1 MRRWPLSLLVFA
13 LAGCINIGG
22 ESEARTEVVA
32 DGLLNPI
39 GLDVL
44 ADGSVLVAEEG
55 TGENDDSAGV
65 SLIVDGRVD
74 RVVSGLPSSRDS
86 GDLSGVPMVG
96 VSPDGGTVYTAHFGK
111 GSLLTFPTPTPASVE
126 TGLVL
131 GPDDL
136 EADMVPLNRVELVNP
151 FDIAF
156 TEEGTP
162 VVTDASENGLAV
174 RNPDGS
180 TRFIHRFDQLA
191 APGNDSLRIDAVPT
205 GIARVGDEF
214 YVTLTGGCPYPEGAG
229 RLVAVDEQRGERTVV
244 AGLNMPIDVA
254 RADDGT
260 IWVLEFARFDPDESC
275 FSAEGYQAGT
285 GRLSKVVDDQ
295 VEPVLE
301 GLDFPGALAIAPD
314 GSIYVSEVFA
324 GRVLR
329 VTFDEPPDGGA
340 RQAASPWRFTD
351 VAAEVGLEFRH
362 GAFQTGISDDPAA
375 MMGGGLCWIDT
386 DGDGW
391 LDLYVVNSRA
401 LEETGYWEELGGLP
415 RNQLYRNLEGAFE
428 NVSEGSGAD
437 LAHRGMGCVAA
448 DFDGDGHTDLYV
460 TADGPNALLLNDGE
474 GRFTEVAAA
483 AGVDTPGWSSAAAV
497 GDVDGDGDL
506 DLFVGSYIDAEKK
519 IDRPSGA
526 FPQDFVGIANH
537 LYLNDGSGG
546 FEEKTLE
553 VGLSEEDR
561 TLGAVFSDVDGDN
574 DLDLYVANDGHPNRL
589 YENRDG
595 ERSLGFEF
603 VDMTIDAGV
612 GDSGSGMGIA
622 AGDFDEDGRIDLFV
636 GNWDV
641 EFHALYRNL
650 RSGEDVAF
658 DFVTYRIGLAG
669 FGVGDTGWGATWG
682 DFDNDTDLDLLVVN
696 GRVPMEGTDRDEEL
710 VRLFGNLHAEG
721 SSGQLRDWTER
732 VGLDHVGPLRARGS
746 AVADFDNDGDLDV
759 AINQIGR
766 DVVLLRN
773 DGALS
778 GWLSVEV
785 APAEPGTVVTAE
797 LGDGRVL
804 TRELRVGG
812 SYLASED
819 PRAHFG
825 IDDGETVDVVVRW
838 PDGAEERRGDVS
850 ANQRIVIT
858 R

>member
-1 MRRWPLSLLVFA
+1 
-13 LAGCINIGG
+13 
-22 ESEARTEVVA
+22 VA
-32 DGLLNPI
+32 
-39 GLDVL
+39 
-44 ADGSVLVAEEG
+44 
-55 TGENDDSAGV
+55 
-65 SLIVDGRVD
+65 
-74 RVVSGLPSSRDS
+74 
-86 GDLSGVPMVG
+86 
-96 VSPDGGTVYTAHFGK
+96 
-111 GSLLTFPTPTPASVE
+111 

-136 EADMVPLNRVELVNP
+136 ETDMTPLNRVELVNP

-156 TEEGTP
+156 TEDGSP
-162 VVTDASENGLAV
+162 VVTDASENGVAA
-174 RNPDGS
+174 RNPDGTTS
-180 TRFIHRFDQLA
+180 FIHRFDQIP
-191 APGNDSLRIDAVPT
+191 APGNESLRIDAVPT

-214 YVTLTGGCPYPEGAG
+214 YVTLTGGCPYPEGSG
-229 RLVAVDEQRGERTVV
+229 RLVAIDGQRGERTVV

-260 IWVLEFARFDPDESC
+260 IWLLEFARFDPDGSC
-275 FSAEGYQAGT
+275 FTGEGYRPGT
-285 GRLSKVVDDQ
+285 GRLSRVVDDR

-314 GSIYVSEVFA
+314 GSIYVSETFA

-329 VTFDEPPDGGA
+329 VTFDEPPDDA
-340 RQAASPWRFTD
+340 SRQAAAPWRFTD
-351 VAAEVGLEFRH
+351 VASDVGLDFRH
-362 GAFQTGISDDPAA
+362 GAFQTKVSTDPTA
-375 MMGGGLCWIDT
+375 MMGGGLCWIDI

-391 LDLYVVNSRA
+391 LDLYVVNSHA
-401 LEETGYWEELGGLP
+401 VSEIGYWEEQGGLP
-415 RNQLYRNLEGAFE
+415 RNQLYRNVEGAFE
-428 NVSEGSGAD
+428 NVSDGSGAD

-460 TADGPNALLLNDGE
+460 TADGPNALLMNDGD
-474 GRFTEVAAA
+474 GRFAEVAAA

-506 DLFVGSYIDAEKK
+506 DLFVGSYIDTEKM
-519 IDRPSGA
+519 IDKPSGA
-526 FPQDFVGIANH
+526 FPQDFLGIVNH
-537 LYLNDGSGG
+537 LYLNDGSGQ
-546 FEEKTLE
+546 FEAVTREA
-553 VGLSEEDR
+553 GLSEEER
-561 TLGAVFSDVDGDN
+561 TLGAVFSDIDGDG

-589 YENRDG
+589 YENRAGDG
-595 ERSLGFEF
+595 SLGFEF

-622 AGDFDEDGRIDLFV
+622 AGDFDEDGGMDLFV
-636 GNWDV
+636 TNWDV
-641 EFHALYRNL
+641 EFHALYRNQ
-650 RSGEDVAF
+650 RSGEDLTF
-658 DFVTYRIGLAG
+658 DFVTYRVGLAG

-696 GRVPMEGTDRDEEL
+696 GRVPMEGTERDEEL
-710 VRLFGNLHAEG
+710 VRLFGNLFAEG
-721 SSGQLRDWTER
+721 KPGELRDWTER
-732 VGLDHVGPLRARGS
+732 VELDGVGPLRARGS

-759 AINQIGR
+759 AVNQIGR

-773 DGALS
+773 EGALS

-785 APAEPGTVVTAE
+785 KPAEPGTMVMVE
-797 LGDGRVL
+797 LTDGRVL
-804 TRELRVGG
+804 TRELRIGG

-825 IDDGETVDVVVRW
+825 IDDREAVDVVVRW
-838 PDGAEERRGDVS
+838 PDGTVERRTDVS

>member
-1 MRRWPLSLLVFA
+1 MRLWPASLLVLV
-13 LAGCINIGG
+13 LAGCNSIDGG
-22 ESEARTEVVA
+22 HEVRTEVVA
-32 DGLLNPI
+32 EGLVNPI
-39 GLDVL
+39 GLAVL

-55 TGENDDSAGV
+55 TGEDDDSAGV
-65 SLIVDGRVD
+65 SLIADGRVD

-96 VSPDGGTVYTAHFGK
+96 VSPDGGTVYTAYFGK
-111 GSLLTFPTPTPASVE
+111 GSLLTFPTPSAASVE

-131 GPDDL
+131 GPNDL
-136 EADMVPLNRVELVNP
+136 AADMVPLNRVELVNP

-156 TEEGTP
+156 TEDGTP
-162 VVTDASENGLAV
+162 VVTDASENGVAI
-174 RNPDGS
+174 RDPDGS
-180 TRFIHRFDQLA
+180 TRFIHRFDQLT
-191 APGNDSLRIDAVPT
+191 APDNASLRIDAVPT
-205 GIARVGDEF
+205 GIARVEDEF
-214 YVTLTGGCPYPEGAG
+214 YVTLTGGCPYPEGSG
-229 RLVAVDEQRGERTVV
+229 RLVAVDGQRGERTVV

-260 IWVLEFARFDPDESC
+260 IWVLEFARFGPDESC
-275 FSAEGYQAGT
+275 FSGEGYQPGT
-285 GRLSKVVDDQ
+285 GRLSRVVDDQ

-329 VTFDEPPDGGA
+329 VTFDEPADGAAG
-340 RQAASPWRFTD
+340 QAASPWRFTD
-351 VAAEVGLEFRH
+351 VASEVGLDFRH

-375 MMGGGLCWIDT
+375 MMGGGLCWIDI

-391 LDLYVVNSRA
+391 LDLYVVNSHA
-401 LEETGYWEELGGLP
+401 LEETEYWEELGGLP
-415 RNQLYRNLEGAFE
+415 RNQVYRNVEGAFE
-428 NVSEGSGAD
+428 NVSDGSGAD

-448 DFDGDGHTDLYV
+448 DFNGDGHTDLYV

-474 GRFTEVAAA
+474 GRFAEVAAA

-506 DLFVGSYIDAEKK
+506 DLFVGTYIDLEMK
-519 IDRPSGA
+519 IDKPSGA
-526 FPQDFVGIANH
+526 FPQDFVGIANR
-537 LYLNDGSGG
+537 LYLNDGSGL
-546 FEEKTLE
+546 FKERTRQA
-553 VGLSEEDR
+553 GLSEEDR
-561 TLGAVFSDVDGDN
+561 TLGAVFSDIDGDG

-589 YENRDG
+589 YENRAGDG
-595 ERSLGFEF
+595 SLGFEF
-603 VDMTIDAGV
+603 VDMTIAAGV

-636 GNWDV
+636 SNWDV

-650 RSGEDVAF
+650 RSGEDFGF

-696 GRVPMEGTDRDEEL
+696 GRVPMEGTERDEEL

-721 SSGQLRDWTER
+721 SPGQLRDWTER
-732 VGLDHVGPLRARGS
+732 VDLDRVGPLRARGS
-746 AVADFDNDGDLDV
+746 AVADFDNDGDLDT

-766 DVVLLRN
+766 DLVLLRN

-778 GWLSVEV
+778 GWLLVEV
-785 APAEPGTVVTAE
+785 APAEPGTVVMAE
-797 LGDGRVL
+797 LEDGRVL

-838 PDGAEERRGDVS
+838 PDGTEERRADVS
-850 ANQRIVIT
+850 ANQRILIT

>member
-1 MRRWPLSLLVFA
+1 MRLWPLAVLVVT
-13 LAGCINIGG
+13 LAACVTVGG
-22 ESEARTEVVA
+22 DSEARTEVVA
-32 DGLLNPI
+32 EGLINPI
-39 GLDVL
+39 GLHIL
-44 ADGSVLVAEEG
+44 PDGSLLVAEEG
-55 TGENDDSAGV
+55 TGERDDSAGV

-96 VSPDGGTVYTAHFGK
+96 VSPDGNTVYTAHFGK

-126 TGLVL
+126 TGHVL

-136 EADMVPLNRVELVNP
+136 EEDMVPLNRVELVNP

-162 VVTDASENGLAV
+162 VVTDASENGVAI
-174 RNPDGS
+174 RNPDGT
-180 TRFIHRFDQLA
+180 TRFIHRFDELA

-229 RLVAVDEQRGERTVV
+229 RLVAVDEQRGQRTVV

-275 FSAEGYQAGT
+275 FSGEGYQPGT
-285 GRLSKVVDDQ
+285 GRLSRVVDDQ

-314 GSIYVSEVFA
+314 GSIYVSEIFA

-329 VTFDEPPDGGA
+329 VTFDEPADGA
-340 RQAASPWRFTD
+340 AQQAALPWRFTD
-351 VAAEVGLEFRH
+351 VASELGLDFRH
-362 GAFQTGISDDPAA
+362 GAFQTGISDDPAG
-375 MMGGGLCWIDT
+375 MMGGGLCWIDI

-391 LDLYVVNSRA
+391 LDLYVVNSHA
-401 LEETGYWEELGGLP
+401 LEETEYWEELGGLP
-415 RNQLYRNLEGAFE
+415 RNQLYRNVEGAFE
-428 NVSEGSGAD
+428 NVSDGSGAD

-448 DFDGDGHTDLYV
+448 DFNRDGHTDLYV

-474 GRFTEVAAA
+474 GSFEEVAAA

-506 DLFVGSYIDAEKK
+506 DLFVGSYIDLEKM
-519 IDRPSGA
+519 IDKPSGA

-537 LYLNDGSGG
+537 LYLNDGSGH
-546 FEEKTLE
+546 FEAKTLE
-553 VGLSEEDR
+553 SGLSGEDR
-561 TLGAVFSDVDGDN
+561 TLGAVLSDIDGDG

-589 YENRDG
+589 YENRAGDG
-595 ERSLGFEF
+595 SLGFQF
-603 VDMTIDAGV
+603 VDMTIVAGV

-622 AGDFDEDGRIDLFV
+622 AGDFDEDGEMDLFV
-636 GNWDV
+636 SNWDV
-641 EFHALYRNL
+641 EFHALHRNQQ
-650 RSGEDVAF
+650 SGEDLAF
-658 DFVTYRIGLAG
+658 DFVTYRVGLAG

-696 GRVPMEGTDRDEEL
+696 GRVPMEGTERDEEL
-710 VRLFGNLHAEG
+710 VRLFGNLYAEDRP
-721 SSGQLRDWTER
+721 GQLRDWTER
-732 VGLDHVGPLRARGS
+732 VELDRVGPLRARGS

-759 AINQIGR
+759 AVNQIGR
-766 DVVLLRN
+766 ELVLLRN

-778 GWLSVEV
+778 GWLSVKVE
-785 APAEPGTVVTAE
+785 PAEPGTMVMVE
-797 LGDGRVL
+797 LEGGRVL

-825 IDDGETVDVVVRW
+825 ISQGETVDVMVRW
-838 PDGAEERRGDVS
+838 PDGTVERREDVPP
-850 ANQRIVIT
+850 NQRIVIS